1 MACKLSENQIIALA
15 KYVTSSLENAKPES
29 LDSNFA
35 MNLMKNLYDSIVSKT
50 GDAVNALDY
59 IQHIPTS
66 ILAVSGANPEYFS
79 KLVTGGVDIN
89 KLTLMMKEFEDVDNV
104 KKAMTGNVKLEEIKN
119 EIINNELPDSGVIPT
134 DTYSEI
140 EKKDAE
146 LKKSN
151 QSEFKAKPETGFAT
165 FMQEAKTYDGNKQ
178 EDNIPDNDPLKVLH
192 FRVVRML
199 NTLLSEKNLTTADN
213 LKLDNV
219 KGVYYKLVDFNE
231 IPEDNVYLEHK
242 KYHESNPTADKGV
255 ALVLSDKDGNVL
267 YFDNEGNI
275 SSKED
280 GGKLLYTS
288 MRRADSGYIYNVQ
301 KTTEIAKKTGKEL
314 AEVEKTRKFEIDI
327 LNKARDY
334 AKNPNN
340 ASNPLLFSIT
350 QGSNGYI
357 LEDYSKPIQLSNLN
371 FPTGFAPFISTDDV
385 GMMIKGGVYFQPDSG
400 KNFPVLLRRPNFENI
415 KGLTEG
421 LIEVLYDDKITNA
434 QKIALVKQFVFSNN
448 TAIYEEAGKLFVKQ
462 KGEAFEIDNS
472 TKAETAKKI
481 AANLNSQIVNINA
494 DLLNRT
500 VSIPVVE
507 AGKLFLSE
515 MSYNKFL
522 ATNFY
527 TYLQPNS
534 EKNIVSLN
542 AYNVIKPTQQVLD
555 TLTKEE
561 TQSTAVEPKGEKVKE
576 GIYVNQAALSK
587 EEQLELFNYL
597 KPFLESQG
605 KKTNKGAN
613 APIMIGL
620 GLRWDYKSN
629 NPNRTPV
636 NVGVNLAGGQTSYAY
651 YDLSINGKPLGK
663 ITTRFVEL
671 MNKTTGVDISNYDGA
686 IINIYSNGSFIGNHS
701 DLEESAT
708 AEKYPVVVANIG
720 GSGNIILGTGKDQTK
735 VDLKAG
741 AGYLFGFEGKN
752 RKIAHSTYA
761 SDVKGFLPS
770 ITISQEGKTFNEGG
784 YRVSIT
790 MRRVM
795 PLAQNMPQAPSI
807 VSPTQVSV
815 SATNN
820 PAEYTNH
827 SGGAYGGDTF
837 WDIIGREFGVTNHM
851 HYKDAG
857 NTNLSEK
864 LRNAGVKATVLTKEQ
879 MDTARTEV
887 ERLLGEKY
895 PDTLQG
901 NLQVRN
907 YYQVANA
914 DAVYAV
920 AEITQVVDKNAPKN
934 TTDITKSVNSYKHV
948 VKGGTNTA
956 VQLGI
961 KLGKPVYVWDLA
973 TQSWYKWDENRWFE
987 KTDTPVLT
995 KNFAGVGS
1003 RDIESYNVQK
1013 EGKWVPR
1020 EQYKGKEVEEA
1031 AKQAIRDVYINT
1043 FKTTTQPTVT
1053 KLETA
1058 VDTNKSVNKENIFEA
1073 LNALKR
1079 NTLNRSNTLVNNDVT
1094 EAQMAAAKD
1103 WYDNSPLAKIVP
1115 YEVMFNI
1122 VNSDAWADFTAA
1134 GIRLY
1139 AGSTYADLY
1148 HEGWHAFSQ
1157 LFLTV
1162 DQKKNLY
1169 DEVGNT
1175 QPSLKNATDSQIEE
1189 HLAEDFR
1196 KYALAKGENIKSNS
1210 PVRNTLFRKIW
1221 NFLKSLFTGHTVSDV
1236 LTDMESI
1243 PAVKELYEKLYV
1255 GNLNEYRPSIN
1266 NMMFTGL
1273 NLGVTA
1279 NSNDAEQVL
1288 NYNDSLV
1295 VSDSIDS
1302 IMSDILQDER
1312 NLGGV
1317 SLIFENEAAKN
1328 YLYLAVK
1335 NEFKQIINS
1344 IQEKIAGQ
1352 PEEAVQKELNDI
1364 RILQTAVDNWD
1375 GVLKFHKKKSVL
1387 LDFKQKVSDQ
1397 IAVDIDSNKDEEA
1410 QKTTDS
1416 ELEKSEAQ
1424 LQEEYGKNV
1433 FESKGNER
1441 STREIA
1447 TAETMYLIG
1456 SLHAYD
1462 RNGKRIQNRFGV
1474 DKLAD
1479 PNKTWGIVLNAI
1491 EGAVDD
1497 QEMYS
1502 KLLAASKVHPELKE
1516 LANLLG
1522 DPSEQVTSD
1531 SAGKVKLWTKFYR
1544 DFSLSRIPIYNL
1556 KADVNIEGE
1565 IKFQEIQPNFSAV
1578 NKVMLDNYGAI
1589 NNNYTNSNNKDG
1601 IHRTDVVKVLKD
1613 FKDITSREEAYDFL
1627 KAIGIELTNNQAVK
1641 ERLGYVLSEVKEI
1654 RGEFEKLKALIDK
1667 GAKPLEVI
1675 YRNVPKSVIT
1685 VLNIEAQY
1693 SGRFNNNARYN
1704 VNNDIVYDLS
1714 LNNTISKLFKEFN
1727 NIRKNYQQIVSQPH
1741 MRHLDVRINP
1751 NAKYSIWL
1759 HSLFNLDE
1767 TDLTSFTQRKNIAT
1781 YGKEIKNTIG
1791 LINIDGIKDET
1802 LGYGIKTTNLDPASK
1817 FIMDMHML
1825 LISGVQELMRHGD
1838 KSSAYGVKLGKLF
1851 TKFNDSKKTSHLFID
1866 PNYFNTEAGHNA
1878 AVELILPKIA
1888 AELERIAILKEGGM
1902 PIIPG
1907 FNDSPT
1913 ARGFSLTMFDSMLSE
1928 KTKTALI
1935 ALANPTDSL
1944 SVITTELKQNIANE
1958 LKSYFEGIIKE
1969 NTDLYNEYDVMDS
1982 KVKSMIKVAPGSSK
1996 TTEQIA
2002 IEAYTYNAMLYN
2014 MESIAMLYGDLALYN
2029 HAKDEFH
2036 KRNSSIGSTGR
2047 DFRASES
2054 FYAFMATKNR
2064 LYAKSLG
2071 VADSKYQFNGI
2082 LNTAVF
2088 QDSNVSMPSEMFDE
2102 YVKAYIESSKLNGRT
2117 VTKEQAEKAL
2127 AGNKKIA
2134 GYKKINEGDG
2144 QGWVTFDSYRLLK
2157 LAEGDWSDAQENLY
2171 NKIVNN
2177 EEVTEADALEFF
2189 PPYKVQYSGPL
2200 QSNKLH
2206 IQAFH
2211 KFSLAPLIPSV
2222 IKGTNMEIL
2231 HNNMVRQNLDYGLF
2245 ESGSKLA
2252 SYTKDGKYDTLYTG
2266 KRKVKEWVEG
2276 EPEYTKNPIFIQYL
2290 KNQVDIAP
2298 TFKGNSIFSTQLRK
2312 LIINDIFKNGVAV
2325 NPKMG
2330 GLVAKFE
2337 ALLDELQESK
2347 TKDLL
2352 KEIGWESLSDANDT
2366 AKLSKLL
2373 KFVKKEL
2380 TRQDLA
2386 DNIIDFLDINPDGS
2400 IKYDLSL
2407 SLHADKIEKLMNAIV
2422 IKRLVKQK
2430 FNGEGLIQ
2438 LASTGFENATSEQNN
2453 KYGASDL
2460 PTYYPGKN
2468 GLTTAMKVK
2477 IALQGNFKKLLN
2489 LSDVKK
2495 LSEKE
2500 NITPLQALNTLIKD
2514 EAWMAK
2520 NKNLVTMVGVRI
2532 PVQGLN
2538 SMEFMEVYEFLP
2550 EEASNAIIV
2559 PSELVTKSGG
2569 DFDIDKLTI
2578 FMPNISTD
2586 EKTSKPYFANGKNTK
2601 GVENRIIE
2609 NIREILEQPES
2620 FASLV
2625 TPNDTNL
2632 VNNEIVEELAKLNI
2646 HGYSG
2651 KIPGEKGI
2659 SPTRVLEQRFNYAK
2673 MEENNIGKKM
2683 LGIGAVDNSYSSIF
2697 KRIGA
2702 HMGSK
2707 YTFYR
2712 VDKKGN
2718 ITPQERNIRMLLEH
2732 NTMTVDGKKVISLSD
2747 IETKTGVKVSDL
2759 ISQLMN
2765 GWVDVAKDA
2774 WVFNINGNNI
2784 AGPVLLFMLEA
2795 GVDYE
2800 TAVYLCTQP
2809 LVVEYVKEV
2818 YKQMSPFNKQDSE
2831 TPIKITMG
2839 LAKYKAK
2846 VEMLKRF
2853 GHFLDSEHLTKNFT
2867 KISINP
2873 KSTDLYKKIVSLA
2886 GTKEFKLEDLKNAVV
2901 NKDKSSDFA
2910 LSAFAH
2916 FLELEETAKT
2926 LTNAKLK
2933 VNVDTTP
2940 SKSIV
2945 AANKRLLDIAELENY
2960 EAMPLVNKIFTD
2972 SPIKSFLIQGLQIK
2986 LFSPLMPL
2994 RFNDVVTTNI
3004 IHFIKDGNLIRNSFN
3019 GDIEKFSDAYKN
3031 DLVTYI
3037 FQNVVK
3043 GINFK
3048 TLKEYKGLNIKPLSV
3063 KNVMLKAGAFVKDGN
3078 LYIDLDQL
3086 KHDFDT
3092 NAFAGQG
3099 EDSSYKELGLHT
3111 LPAVYFKSIG
3121 NKDQQFQEYVKFVI
3135 EREILRSI
3143 TKGSEEDLAKRAL
3156 ERSFNFYHNYKSKD
3170 SIANQLF
3177 ELKEAYADSFV
3188 ADYSAFFDNILNKKK
3203 TKGDF
3208 QQLGLR
3214 TNKVDSNLAN
3224 AIVESLIRLAD
3235 PSTKKVSN
3243 PAENNRISRFFN
3255 RLIVS
3260 EVLRSGL
3267 SKTSTSIIS
3276 VIPNEVIANILSSY
3290 TKDFVNLLNSNPN
3303 IIDKYNSLFA
3313 INAGSEFKN
3322 YVNSNS
3328 IAPTYKKIDGNL
3340 SEVPNSDL
3348 LVLTNYKDLKATL
3361 DGNQDK
3367 VFLFAN
3373 NINNITESKET
3384 GVFQKAENSLPIPLK
3399 QKGGTTKSAL
3409 WTDATYEDNIKA
3421 ISNML
3426 DVVDEQK
3433 QNGTTIVIPSNGLH
3447 MVDGVNILAN
3457 APKTYEYLVGEL
3469 YKRFNFVTP
3478 GAEQNF
3484 GFRTIVQENQEITDT
3499 EVNEILNK
3507 KFEESKKCN
3516 Q

>member
-1 MACKLSENQIIALA
+1 MACKLSEKQIIALA
-15 KYVTSSLENAKPES
+15 KYVTSALENAKPET
-29 LDSNFA
+29 LNPNFT
-35 MNLMKNLYDSIVSKT
+35 MDLMKNLYDSIVAKT

-66 ILAVSGANPEYFS
+66 ILAVSGANPEYFT
-79 KLVTGGVDIN
+79 KLVGAGVDIN
-89 KLTLMMKEFEDVDNV
+89 KLTLTMKEFEDVDNV

-119 EIINNELPDSGVIPT
+119 EIVNNELPDSGVIPT
-134 DTYSEI
+134 DSYNEI

-146 LKKSN
+146 LKK
-151 QSEFKAKPETGFAT
+151 EKEPAFKAKPETGFAT
-165 FMQEAKTYDGNKQ
+165 FMQEAKDYDGAKK

-199 NTLLSEKNLTTADN
+199 NTMLSEKNLTTADN
-213 LKLDNV
+213 LKLNNV
-219 KGVYYKLVDFNE
+219 KGIYYKLVDFNE
-231 IPEDNVYLEHK
+231 IPEDNMYLEHK
-242 KYHESNPTADKGV
+242 KYHESNPGVDKGV
-255 ALVLSDKDGNVL
+255 ALILSDKDGNAL

-280 GGKLLYTS
+280 GGKMLYTS
-288 MRRADSGYIYNVQ
+288 MRNASSGYIYNIQ
-301 KTTEIAKKTGKEL
+301 KPAEIASRTGQEL
-314 AEVEKTRKFEIDI
+314 AEVEKQRKFEIEV
-327 LNKARDY
+327 LKKAREY

-357 LEDYSKPIQLSNLN
+357 LEDYGKPVQLSNLS
-371 FPTGFAPFISTDDV
+371 FPTGFAPFISTENV

-400 KNFPVLLRRPNFENI
+400 KNYPVLLRRPTFENV

-421 LIEVLYDDKITNA
+421 ITAVLYDNKLSNSE
-434 QKIALVKQFVFSNN
+434 KIAIVKQFVFSNN
-448 TAIYEEAGKLFVKQ
+448 TAIYEENGKLFVKQ
-462 KGEAFEIDNS
+462 KGEAFEIDNF
-472 TKAETAKKI
+472 TKDETSKKI
-481 AANLNSQIVNINA
+481 AANLNGQIVNING

-500 VSIPVVE
+500 ISIPVIE
-507 AGKLFLSE
+507 NGKLSLSE
-515 MSYNKFL
+515 SSYNKFL
-522 ATNFY
+522 AENFY
-527 TYLQPNS
+527 TFLQPNANKS
-534 EKNIVSLN
+534 IVSLN
-542 AYNVIKPTQQVLD
+542 AYNVIKPTETILN
-555 TLTKEE
+555 TLLKEE
-561 TQSTAVEPKGEKVKE
+561 TQP
-576 GIYVNQAALSK
+576 
-587 EEQLELFNYL
+587 
-597 KPFLESQG
+597 
-605 KKTNKGAN
+605 
-613 APIMIGL
+613 
-620 GLRWDYKSN
+620 
-629 NPNRTPV
+629 
-636 NVGVNLAGGQTSYAY
+636 
-651 YDLSINGKPLGK
+651 
-663 ITTRFVEL
+663 
-671 MNKTTGVDISNYDGA
+671 
-686 IINIYSNGSFIGNHS
+686 
-701 DLEESAT
+701 
-708 AEKYPVVVANIG
+708 
-720 GSGNIILGTGKDQTK
+720 
-735 VDLKAG
+735 
-741 AGYLFGFEGKN
+741 
-752 RKIAHSTYA
+752 
-761 SDVKGFLPS
+761 
-770 ITISQEGKTFNEGG
+770 
-784 YRVSIT
+784 
-790 MRRVM
+790 
-795 PLAQNMPQAPSI
+795 
-807 VSPTQVSV
+807 
-815 SATNN
+815 
-820 PAEYTNH
+820 
-827 SGGAYGGDTF
+827 
-837 WDIIGREFGVTNHM
+837 
-851 HYKDAG
+851 
-857 NTNLSEK
+857 
-864 LRNAGVKATVLTKEQ
+864 
-879 MDTARTEV
+879 
-887 ERLLGEKY
+887 
-895 PDTLQG
+895 
-901 NLQVRN
+901 
-907 YYQVANA
+907 
-914 DAVYAV
+914 
-920 AEITQVVDKNAPKN
+920 
-934 TTDITKSVNSYKHV
+934 
-948 VKGGTNTA
+948 
-956 VQLGI
+956 
-961 KLGKPVYVWDLA
+961 
-973 TQSWYKWDENRWFE
+973 
-987 KTDTPVLT
+987 
-995 KNFAGVGS
+995 
-1003 RDIESYNVQK
+1003 
-1013 EGKWVPR
+1013 
-1020 EQYKGKEVEEA
+1020 A
-1031 AKQAIRDVYINT
+1031 AKVT
-1043 FKTTTQPTVT
+1043 ETTASQVT
-1053 KLETA
+1053 LENA
-1058 VDTNKSVNKENIFEA
+1058 VDTSKPVSKDDIFKA

-1079 NTLNRSNTLVNNDVT
+1079 NTLNRSNNLINNDVT
-1094 EAQMAAAKD
+1094 EVQIAAAKE
-1103 WYDNSPLAKIVP
+1103 WYDNSPLAKFAP

-1162 DQKKNLY
+1162 DQKKELY
-1169 DEVGNT
+1169 NEVRKT
-1175 QPSLKNATDSQIEE
+1175 QSGLKNATDLQVEE

-1196 KYALAKGENIKSNS
+1196 KYALAKGENIKSGS

-1221 NFLKSLFTGHTVSDV
+1221 NFLKSLFTGQTISDV
-1236 LTDMESI
+1236 LSDYDSV
-1243 PAVKELYEKLYV
+1243 PAVKELYKKLYV

-1273 NLGVTA
+1273 NLGITA
-1279 NSNDAEQVL
+1279 NANDAEQVL

-1302 IMSDILQDER
+1302 IMSNMLQDER

-1328 YLYLAVK
+1328 WLYLAVK
-1335 NEFKQIINS
+1335 NDFKEIIKS
-1344 IQEKIAGQ
+1344 IQEKIKDQ

-1364 RILQTAVDNWD
+1364 KILQIAVDNWD

-1387 LDFKQKVSDQ
+1387 LDFKQKVSDET
-1397 IAVDIDSNKDEEA
+1397 AVDIDSNKDTET
-1410 QKTTDS
+1410 QKTSDS

-1433 FESKGNER
+1433 FESKGNEK

-1447 TAETMYLIG
+1447 STETTYLIG

-1462 RNGKRIQNRFGV
+1462 KNGKRIANRFGI

-1479 PNKTWGIVLNAI
+1479 PSRTWGIVLNAV

-1497 QEMYS
+1497 QDMYA
-1502 KLLAASKVHPELKE
+1502 KLLAASKIYPELKE

-1522 DPSEQVTSD
+1522 DPSDQVTAD

-1544 DFSLSRIPIYNL
+1544 DFSLSRIPIFNL
-1556 KADVNIEGE
+1556 KVDVNVNGE
-1565 IKFQEIQPNFSAV
+1565 VKFQEIQPNFSAV
-1578 NKVMLDNYGAI
+1578 NKMMLDNYGAI

-1601 IHRTDVVKVLKD
+1601 VHKTDVVKVLKD
-1613 FKDITSREEAYDFL
+1613 FKEITSREEAYDFL

-1641 ERLGYVLSEVKEI
+1641 EKLGYSLAEVKEI
-1654 RGEFEKLKALIDK
+1654 RAEFEKLKSLIDK

-1675 YRNVPKSVIT
+1675 YRGVPKSVIT

-1704 VNNDIVYDLS
+1704 VNDDVVYDIS

-1727 NIRKNYQQIVSQPH
+1727 DFRKNYQEIISQPH
-1741 MRHLDVRINP
+1741 MRHLDVRNNP

-1767 TDLTSFTQRKNIAT
+1767 TDLTSFTQRKNIAA
-1781 YGKEIKNTIG
+1781 YGKVVKNTIG
-1791 LINIDGIKDET
+1791 LINIDGVKDEVV
-1802 LGYGIKTTNLDPASK
+1802 GYGIKTTNLDPASK
-1817 FIMDMHML
+1817 FLMDMHML
-1825 LISGVQELMRHGD
+1825 LTSGVQELMRHGD
-1838 KSSAYGVKLGKLF
+1838 KSSAYGVRLGQLY

-1866 PNYFNTEAGHNA
+1866 PNYFSTEAGHNA
-1878 AVELILPKIA
+1878 GVELILPKIA
-1888 AELERIAILKEGGM
+1888 AELERIAILKEGNM

-1913 ARGFSLTMFDSMLSE
+1913 ARGFSLTIFDNMLSDQ
-1928 KTKTALI
+1928 TKNELV
-1935 ALANPTDSL
+1935 ALANSSDSL
-1944 SVITTELKQNIANE
+1944 SVITPELKQKISNE
-1958 LKSYFEGIIKE
+1958 LKSYFQGVVKE
-1969 NTDLYNEYDVMDS
+1969 NTDLYNEYKVMDS
-1982 KVKSMIKVAPGSSK
+1982 KVKNMIKLPVGSSK
-1996 TTEQIA
+1996 TTEEVA

-2014 MESIAMLYGDLALYN
+2014 MESIALLYGDLALYN

-2047 DFRASES
+2047 DFRASNS
-2054 FYAFMATKNR
+2054 FYEFMATKNR
-2064 LYAKSLG
+2064 LYAQSLG
-2071 VADSKYQFNGI
+2071 VTDSKYQFNGI

-2088 QDSNVSMPSEMFDE
+2088 QDSNVAMPSEMFEE
-2102 YVKAYIESSKLNGRT
+2102 YVNAYIKSSKLNGRT

-2127 AGNKKIA
+2127 E

-2157 LAEGDWSDAQENLY
+2157 IAEGDWSDSQEELY
-2171 NKIVNN
+2171 KKIVNK
-2177 EEVTEADALEFF
+2177 EEISEADTLEFF

-2200 QSNKLH
+2200 QSNKLQ

-2231 HNNMVRQNLDYGLF
+2231 HNNMTRQNVDYGLF
-2245 ESGSKLA
+2245 QSGSKLA
-2252 SYTKDGKYDTLYTG
+2252 SYTKDGSFDKLYTG
-2266 KRKVKEWVEG
+2266 ENRQVKEWAEG
-2276 EPEYTKNPIFIQYL
+2276 EPEYTKNPVFIQYL

-2298 TFKGNSIFSTQLRK
+2298 TFKGSSIFSTQLRK
-2312 LIINDIFKNGVAV
+2312 LIINDIFKNGIAV
-2325 NPKMG
+2325 NSKMG
-2330 GLVAKFE
+2330 DLVANFE
-2337 ALLDELQESK
+2337 SLLDKLQENK

-2352 KEIGWESLSDANDT
+2352 KEIGWNSLADANDV
-2366 AKLSKLL
+2366 AKLPNLL
-2373 KFVKKEL
+2373 KFVKREL

-2407 SLHADKIEKLMNAIV
+2407 SLHADKIEKLLNAIV

-2438 LASTGFENATSEQNN
+2438 LASTGFENATEEQKN

-2460 PTYYPGKN
+2460 ATYYPAEDGK
-2468 GLTTAMKVK
+2468 TTAMKVK

-2500 NITPLQALNTLIKD
+2500 SISPLEALNKLIKD
-2514 EAWMAK
+2514 DAWMAK
-2520 NKNLVTMVGVRI
+2520 NNKLVTMVGVRI

-2550 EEASNAIIV
+2550 EEAGNAIIV

-2586 EKTSKPYFANGKNTK
+2586 SKTSKPYYADSDNTK
-2601 GVENRIIE
+2601 GIENKIIE

-2632 VNNEIVEELAKLNI
+2632 VNNKIVEDLAKLNI

-2651 KIPGEKGI
+2651 KIAGQKGI

-2702 HMGSK
+2702 HMGDQ

-2718 ITPQERNIRMLLEH
+2718 VTPQVRDIRMLLEH
-2732 NTMTVDGKKVISLSD
+2732 NTMIVGGKKVISLSD

-2800 TAVYLCTQP
+2800 TAVYLTTQP
-2809 LVVEYVKEV
+2809 LVVDYVKEV
-2818 YKQMSPFNKQDSE
+2818 YKQMSPFNTQESE
-2831 TPIKITMG
+2831 EPIKITMG

-2846 VEMLKRF
+2846 VNMLKKF
-2853 GHFLDSEHLTKNFT
+2853 GYFDNGF
-2867 KISINP
+2867 NP
-2873 KSTDLYKKIVSLA
+2873 KSTDLYKTILELA
-2886 GTKEFKLEDLKNAVV
+2886 GNKQFTLEQLKNSVV
-2901 NKDKSSDFA
+2901 TKDKTSDA
-2910 LSAFAH
+2910 AIAAFAH

-2933 VNVDTTP
+2933 VNVDTAP

-2945 AANKRLLDIAELENY
+2945 AAKKRLLDIAELSDY

-2994 RFNDVVTTNI
+2994 RFNDVVTDNI
-3004 IHFIKDGNLIRNSFN
+3004 IKYIKDGNLIRTRFN
-3019 GDIEKFSDAYKN
+3019 GDIDRFSDSYKN
-3031 DLVTYI
+3031 DLVAYI
-3037 FQNVVK
+3037 FQNVIK

-3048 TLKEYKGLNIKPLSV
+3048 KLTEYKGLNIKPLTV
-3063 KNVMLKAGAFVKDGN
+3063 KNVLLKAGAFVKDGN
-3078 LYIDLDQL
+3078 LYLDLDQL
-3086 KHDFDT
+3086 KHDFET
-3092 NAFAGQG
+3092 NAFAGQDVEG
-3099 EDSSYKELGLHT
+3099 RPSSYKELGLHT

-3177 ELKEAYADSFV
+3177 TLKEDYAKGFV
-3188 ADYSAFFDNILNKKK
+3188 SEYNAFFDNILNKKK

-3214 TNKVDSNLAN
+3214 TNKADSNLTN
-3224 AIVESLIRLAD
+3224 AIVENLIRLAD
-3235 PSTKKVSN
+3235 PSTKKVSDV
-3243 PAENNRISRFFN
+3243 AENNRISRFFN

-3267 SKTSTSIIS
+3267 TKTSTTIIS
-3276 VIPNEVIANILSSY
+3276 VIPNDVIANILSSY
-3290 TKDFVNLLNSNPN
+3290 TKEFVSMLKENPDLINS
-3303 IIDKYNSLFA
+3303 YNNLFA
-3313 INAGSEFKN
+3313 INAGVEFKN
-3322 YVNSNS
+3322 YVNYNS
-3328 IAPTYKKIDGNL
+3328 ATPNTNKLDEYLSSVENSELLSLINYTNL
-3340 SEVPNSDL
+3340 KE
-3348 LVLTNYKDLKATL
+3348 TL
-3361 DGNQDK
+3361 DNNQDK
-3367 VFLFAN
+3367 LFLFGNNAN
-3373 NINNITESKET
+3373 GIAESKET
-3384 GVFQKAENSLPIPLK
+3384 GVFQSASNTLAVPLK
-3399 QKGGTTKSAL
+3399 QKGGVSKTAL
-3409 WTDATYEDNIKA
+3409 WTDATYESNIQA
-3421 ISNML
+3421 INDAL
-3426 DVVDEQK
+3426 DAAEVQK
-3433 QNGTTIVIPSNGLH
+3433 QNGVTLVIPSNGIN
-3447 MVDGVNILAN
+3447 MVNGVNILAN

-3478 GAEQNF
+3478 GAETNL
-3484 GFRTIVQENQEITDT
+3484 GFRTVVQENQDITDA
-3499 EVNEILNK
+3499 EVNDILNK

>member
-1 MACKLSENQIIALA
+1 MACKLSEKQIIALA
-15 KYVTSSLENAKPES
+15 KYVTSALENAKPET
-29 LDSNFA
+29 LNPNFT
-35 MNLMKNLYDSIVSKT
+35 MDLMKNLYDSIVAKT

-66 ILAVSGANPEYFS
+66 ILAVSGANPEYFT
-79 KLVTGGVDIN
+79 KLVGAGVDIN
-89 KLTLMMKEFEDVDNV
+89 KLTLTMKEFEDVDNV

-119 EIINNELPDSGVIPT
+119 EIVNNELPDSGVIPT
-134 DTYSEI
+134 DSYNEI

-146 LKKSN
+146 LKK
-151 QSEFKAKPETGFAT
+151 EKEPAFKAKPETGFAT
-165 FMQEAKTYDGNKQ
+165 FMQEAKDYDGAKK

-199 NTLLSEKNLTTADN
+199 NTMLSEKNLTTADN
-213 LKLDNV
+213 LKLNNV
-219 KGVYYKLVDFNE
+219 KGIYYKLVDFNE
-231 IPEDNVYLEHK
+231 IPEDNMYLEHK
-242 KYHESNPTADKGV
+242 KYHESNPGVDKGV
-255 ALVLSDKDGNVL
+255 ALILSDKDGNAL

-280 GGKLLYTS
+280 GGKMLYTS
-288 MRRADSGYIYNVQ
+288 MRNASSGYIYNIQ
-301 KTTEIAKKTGKEL
+301 KPAEIASRTGQEL
-314 AEVEKTRKFEIDI
+314 TEVEKQRKFEIEV
-327 LNKARDY
+327 LKKAREY

-357 LEDYSKPIQLSNLN
+357 LEDYGKPVQLSNLS
-371 FPTGFAPFISTDDV
+371 FPTGFAPFISTENV

-400 KNFPVLLRRPNFENI
+400 KNYPVLLRRPTFENV

-421 LIEVLYDDKITNA
+421 ITAVLYDNKLSNSE
-434 QKIALVKQFVFSNN
+434 KIAIVKQFVFSNN
-448 TAIYEEAGKLFVKQ
+448 TAIYEENGKLFVKQ
-462 KGEAFEIDNS
+462 KAEAFEIDNS
-472 TKAETAKKI
+472 TKDETSKKI
-481 AANLNSQIVNINA
+481 AANLNGQIVNING

-500 VSIPVVE
+500 ISIPVIE
-507 AGKLFLSE
+507 NGKLSLSE
-515 MSYNKFL
+515 SSYNKFL
-522 ATNFY
+522 AENFY
-527 TYLQPNS
+527 TFLQPNANKS
-534 EKNIVSLN
+534 IVSLN
-542 AYNVIKPTQQVLD
+542 AYNVIKPTETILN
-555 TLTKEE
+555 TLLKEE
-561 TQSTAVEPKGEKVKE
+561 TQP
-576 GIYVNQAALSK
+576 
-587 EEQLELFNYL
+587 
-597 KPFLESQG
+597 
-605 KKTNKGAN
+605 
-613 APIMIGL
+613 
-620 GLRWDYKSN
+620 
-629 NPNRTPV
+629 
-636 NVGVNLAGGQTSYAY
+636 
-651 YDLSINGKPLGK
+651 
-663 ITTRFVEL
+663 
-671 MNKTTGVDISNYDGA
+671 
-686 IINIYSNGSFIGNHS
+686 
-701 DLEESAT
+701 
-708 AEKYPVVVANIG
+708 
-720 GSGNIILGTGKDQTK
+720 
-735 VDLKAG
+735 
-741 AGYLFGFEGKN
+741 
-752 RKIAHSTYA
+752 
-761 SDVKGFLPS
+761 
-770 ITISQEGKTFNEGG
+770 
-784 YRVSIT
+784 
-790 MRRVM
+790 
-795 PLAQNMPQAPSI
+795 
-807 VSPTQVSV
+807 
-815 SATNN
+815 
-820 PAEYTNH
+820 
-827 SGGAYGGDTF
+827 
-837 WDIIGREFGVTNHM
+837 
-851 HYKDAG
+851 
-857 NTNLSEK
+857 
-864 LRNAGVKATVLTKEQ
+864 
-879 MDTARTEV
+879 
-887 ERLLGEKY
+887 
-895 PDTLQG
+895 
-901 NLQVRN
+901 
-907 YYQVANA
+907 
-914 DAVYAV
+914 
-920 AEITQVVDKNAPKN
+920 
-934 TTDITKSVNSYKHV
+934 
-948 VKGGTNTA
+948 
-956 VQLGI
+956 
-961 KLGKPVYVWDLA
+961 
-973 TQSWYKWDENRWFE
+973 
-987 KTDTPVLT
+987 
-995 KNFAGVGS
+995 
-1003 RDIESYNVQK
+1003 
-1013 EGKWVPR
+1013 
-1020 EQYKGKEVEEA
+1020 A
-1031 AKQAIRDVYINT
+1031 AKVT
-1043 FKTTTQPTVT
+1043 ETTAPQVT
-1053 KLETA
+1053 LENA
-1058 VDTNKSVNKENIFEA
+1058 VDTSKPVSKDDIFKA

-1079 NTLNRSNTLVNNDVT
+1079 NTLNRSNNLINNDVT
-1094 EAQMAAAKD
+1094 EAQIAAAKE
-1103 WYDNSPLAKIVP
+1103 WYDNSPLAKFAP

-1162 DQKKNLY
+1162 DQKKELY
-1169 DEVGNT
+1169 NEVRKT
-1175 QPSLKNATDSQIEE
+1175 QSGLKNATDLQVEE

-1196 KYALAKGENIKSNS
+1196 KYALAKGENIKSGS

-1221 NFLKSLFTGHTVSDV
+1221 NFLKSLFIGQTISDV
-1236 LTDMESI
+1236 LSDYDSV

-1273 NLGVTA
+1273 NLGITA
-1279 NSNDAEQVL
+1279 NANDAEQVL

-1302 IMSDILQDER
+1302 IMSNMLQDER

-1328 YLYLAVK
+1328 WLYLAVK
-1335 NEFKQIINS
+1335 NDFKEIIKS
-1344 IQEKIAGQ
+1344 IQDKIKDQ
-1352 PEEAVQKELNDI
+1352 LEEAVQKELNDI
-1364 RILQTAVDNWD
+1364 KILQIAVDNWD

-1387 LDFKQKVSDQ
+1387 LDFKQKVSDET
-1397 IAVDIDSNKDEEA
+1397 AVDIDSNKDTET
-1410 QKTTDS
+1410 QKTSDS

-1433 FESKGNER
+1433 FESKGNEK

-1447 TAETMYLIG
+1447 STETTYLIG

-1462 RNGKRIQNRFGV
+1462 KNGKRIANRFGI

-1479 PNKTWGIVLNAI
+1479 PSRTWGIVLNAV

-1497 QEMYS
+1497 QDMYA
-1502 KLLAASKVHPELKE
+1502 KLLAASKIYPELKE

-1522 DPSEQVTSD
+1522 DPSDQVTSD

-1544 DFSLSRIPIYNL
+1544 DFSLSRIPIFNL
-1556 KADVNIEGE
+1556 KVDVNVNGE
-1565 IKFQEIQPNFSAV
+1565 VKFQEIQPNFSAV
-1578 NKVMLDNYGAI
+1578 NKMMLDNYGAI

-1601 IHRTDVVKVLKD
+1601 VHKTDVVKVLKD
-1613 FKDITSREEAYDFL
+1613 FKEITSREEAYDFL

-1641 ERLGYVLSEVKEI
+1641 EKLGYSLAEVKEI
-1654 RGEFEKLKALIDK
+1654 RAEFEKLKSLIDK

-1675 YRNVPKSVIT
+1675 YRGVPKSVIT

-1704 VNNDIVYDLS
+1704 VNDDVVYDIS

-1727 NIRKNYQQIVSQPH
+1727 DFRKNYQEIISQPH
-1741 MRHLDVRINP
+1741 MRHLDVRNNP

-1767 TDLTSFTQRKNIAT
+1767 TDLTSFTQRKNIAA
-1781 YGKEIKNTIG
+1781 YGKVVKNTIG
-1791 LINIDGIKDET
+1791 LINIDGVKDEVV
-1802 LGYGIKTTNLDPASK
+1802 GYGIKTTNLDPASK
-1817 FIMDMHML
+1817 FLMDMHML
-1825 LISGVQELMRHGD
+1825 LTSGVQELMRHGD
-1838 KSSAYGVKLGKLF
+1838 KSSAYGVRLGQLY

-1866 PNYFNTEAGHNA
+1866 PNYFSTEAGHNA
-1878 AVELILPKIA
+1878 GVELILPKIA
-1888 AELERIAILKEGGM
+1888 AELERIAILKEGNM

-1913 ARGFSLTMFDSMLSE
+1913 ARGFSLTMFDDMLSV
-1928 KTKTALI
+1928 KTKEELI
-1935 ALANPTDSL
+1935 ALANSNDSL
-1944 SVITTELKQNIANE
+1944 SVITPELKQKISNE
-1958 LKSYFEGIIKE
+1958 LKSYFQGVIKE
-1969 NTDLYNEYDVMDS
+1969 NTDLYNEYKVMDS
-1982 KVKSMIKVAPGSSK
+1982 KVKNMIKLPVGSSK
-1996 TTEQIA
+1996 TTEEVA

-2014 MESIAMLYGDLALYN
+2014 MESIALLYGDLALYN

-2047 DFRASES
+2047 DFRASDS
-2054 FYAFMATKNR
+2054 FYEFMATKNR
-2064 LYAKSLG
+2064 LYAQSLG
-2071 VADSKYQFNGI
+2071 VTDSKYQFNGI

-2088 QDSNVSMPSEMFDE
+2088 QDSNVAMPSEMFEE
-2102 YVKAYIESSKLNGRT
+2102 YVNAYIESSKLNGRT

-2127 AGNKKIA
+2127 K
-2134 GYKKINEGDG
+2134 GYKEINEGDG

-2157 LAEGDWSDAQENLY
+2157 IAEGDWSDSQEELY
-2171 NKIVNN
+2171 KKIVNK
-2177 EEVTEADALEFF
+2177 EEISEADTLEFF

-2200 QSNKLH
+2200 QSNKLQ

-2231 HNNMVRQNLDYGLF
+2231 HNNMTRQNVDYGLF
-2245 ESGSKLA
+2245 QSGSKLA
-2252 SYTKDGKYDTLYTG
+2252 SYTKDGSFDKLYTG
-2266 KRKVKEWVEG
+2266 ENRQVKEWAEG
-2276 EPEYTKNPIFIQYL
+2276 EPEYTKNPVFIQYL

-2312 LIINDIFKNGVAV
+2312 LIINDIFKNGIAV
-2325 NPKMG
+2325 NSKMG
-2330 GLVAKFE
+2330 DLVANFE
-2337 ALLDELQESK
+2337 SLLDKLQENK

-2352 KEIGWESLSDANDT
+2352 KEIGWNSLADANDV
-2366 AKLSKLL
+2366 AKLPNLL
-2373 KFVKKEL
+2373 KFVKREL

-2407 SLHADKIEKLMNAIV
+2407 SLHADKIEKLLNAIV

-2438 LASTGFENATSEQNN
+2438 LASTGFENATEEQKN

-2460 PTYYPGKN
+2460 ATYYPAEDGK
-2468 GLTTAMKVK
+2468 TTAMKVK

-2500 NITPLQALNTLIKD
+2500 SISPLEALNKLIKD
-2514 EAWMAK
+2514 DAWMAK
-2520 NKNLVTMVGVRI
+2520 NNKLVTMVGVRI

-2550 EEASNAIIV
+2550 EEAGNAIIV

-2586 EKTSKPYFANGKNTK
+2586 SKTSKPYYADSENTK
-2601 GVENRIIE
+2601 GIENKIIE

-2651 KIPGEKGI
+2651 KIAGQKGI

-2702 HMGSK
+2702 HMGDQ

-2718 ITPQERNIRMLLEH
+2718 VTPQVRDIRMLLEH
-2732 NTMTVDGKKVISLSD
+2732 NTMTVGGKKVISLSD

-2800 TAVYLCTQP
+2800 TAVYLTTQP
-2809 LVVEYVKEV
+2809 LVVDYVKEV
-2818 YKQMSPFNKQDSE
+2818 YKQMSPFNTQESQE
-2831 TPIKITMG
+2831 PIKITMG

-2846 VEMLKRF
+2846 VNMLKKF
-2853 GHFLDSEHLTKNFT
+2853 GYFDNGF
-2867 KISINP
+2867 NP
-2873 KSTDLYKKIVSLA
+2873 KSTDLYKTILELA
-2886 GTKEFKLEDLKNAVV
+2886 GNKQFTLEQLKNSVV
-2901 NKDKSSDFA
+2901 TKDKTSDA
-2910 LSAFAH
+2910 AIAAFAH

-2933 VNVDTTP
+2933 VNVDTAP

-2945 AANKRLLDIAELENY
+2945 AAKKRLLDIAELSDY

-2994 RFNDVVTTNI
+2994 RFNDVVTDNI
-3004 IHFIKDGNLIRNSFN
+3004 IKYIKDGNLIRTRFN
-3019 GDIEKFSDAYKN
+3019 GDIDRFSDSYKN
-3031 DLVTYI
+3031 DLVAYI
-3037 FQNVVK
+3037 FQNVIK

-3048 TLKEYKGLNIKPLSV
+3048 KLTEYKGLNIKPLTV
-3063 KNVMLKAGAFVKDGN
+3063 KNVLLKAGAFVKDGN
-3078 LYIDLDQL
+3078 LYLDLDQL
-3086 KHDFDT
+3086 KHDFET
-3092 NAFAGQG
+3092 NAFAGQDVEG
-3099 EDSSYKELGLHT
+3099 RPSSYKELGLHT

-3177 ELKEAYADSFV
+3177 TLKEDYAKGFV
-3188 ADYSAFFDNILNKKK
+3188 SEYNAFFDNILNKKK

-3214 TNKVDSNLAN
+3214 TNKADSNLTN
-3224 AIVESLIRLAD
+3224 AIVENLIRLAD
-3235 PSTKKVSN
+3235 PSTKKVSDVS
-3243 PAENNRISRFFN
+3243 ENNRISRFFN

-3267 SKTSTSIIS
+3267 TKTSTTIIS
-3276 VIPNEVIANILSSY
+3276 VIPNDVIANILSSY
-3290 TKDFVNLLNSNPN
+3290 TKEFVSMLKENPDLINS
-3303 IIDKYNSLFA
+3303 YNNLFA
-3313 INAGSEFKN
+3313 INAGVEFKN
-3322 YVNSNS
+3322 YVNYNS
-3328 IAPTYKKIDGNL
+3328 AAPNTNKLDEYLSSVENSELLSLINYTNL
-3340 SEVPNSDL
+3340 KE
-3348 LVLTNYKDLKATL
+3348 TL
-3361 DGNQDK
+3361 DNNQDK
-3367 VFLFAN
+3367 LFLFGNNAN
-3373 NINNITESKET
+3373 GIAESKET
-3384 GVFQKAENSLPIPLK
+3384 GVFQSASNTLAVPLK
-3399 QKGGTTKSAL
+3399 QKGGVSKTAL
-3409 WTDATYEDNIKA
+3409 WTDATYESNIQA
-3421 ISNML
+3421 INDAL
-3426 DVVDEQK
+3426 DAAELQK
-3433 QNGTTIVIPSNGLH
+3433 QNGVTLVIPSNGLN
-3447 MVDGVNILAN
+3447 MIDGVNILAN

-3478 GAEQNF
+3478 GAETNL
-3484 GFRTIVQENQEITDT
+3484 GFRTVVQENQDITDA
-3499 EVNEILNK
+3499 EVNDILNK

>member
-1 MACKLSENQIIALA
+1 MACKLSENQISALA
-15 KYVTSSLENAKPES
+15 KYATSVLEHAKSETSNPNFI
-29 LDSNFA
+29 LD
-35 MNLMKNLYDSIVSKT
+35 MMKGLYDSIIAKT

-59 IQHIPTS
+59 VQHIPTS
-66 ILAVSGANPEYFS
+66 VFAVSGANPEYLT
-79 KLVTGGVDIN
+79 KLVKMEVDLN
-89 KLTLMMKEFEDVDNV
+89 KLTIMMNEFEDIDNV
-104 KKAMTGNVKLEEIKN
+104 KKVITGNVKLQEIKN
-119 EIINNELPDSGVIPT
+119 EIVNNELPDSGVIPT
-134 DTYSEI
+134 DRYNEI
-140 EKKDAE
+140 EAADAT
-146 LKKSN
+146 LKK
-151 QSEFKAKPETGFAT
+151 EGTFKAKPETGFAT
-165 FMQEAKTYDGNKQ
+165 FMQEAKNYDGVKK

-192 FRVVRML
+192 FRIVRML
-199 NTLLSEKNLTTADN
+199 NTMLSEKNLATADN
-213 LKLDNV
+213 LKLNNV
-219 KGVYYKLVDFNE
+219 KGIYYKLVDFNE
-231 IPEDNVYLEHK
+231 IPEDNMYLDHK
-242 KYHESNPTADKGV
+242 KYYENKSRGDKGV
-255 ALVLSDKDGNVL
+255 ALILSDKDGNTL

-280 GGKLLYTS
+280 GGKMIYTS
-288 MRRADSGYIYNVQ
+288 MRKPFVNDIYNVQ
-301 KTTEIAKKTGKEL
+301 KPAEIANRTGRDL
-314 AEVEKTRKFEIDI
+314 AEVEKQRSYEIQI
-327 LNKARDY
+327 LNKAREY

-357 LEDYSKPIQLSNLN
+357 LEDYRKQVQLSNLS
-371 FPTGFAPFISTDDV
+371 FPTGFAPFISTENV
-385 GMMIKGGVYFQPDSG
+385 GMMIKGGVYFQPDPG
-400 KNFPVLLRRPNFENI
+400 KNYPVLLRRPKFENI

-421 LIEVLYDDKITNA
+421 MITVLYDNKLFNSE
-434 QKIALVKQFVFSNN
+434 KIAIIKQFVFSNS
-448 TAIYEEAGKLFVKQ
+448 TAIYEENGKLFVKQ

-472 TKAETAKKI
+472 TKDETSKKI
-481 AANLNSQIVNINA
+481 AANLNGQIVNING

-500 VSIPVVE
+500 ISIPVIE
-507 AGKLFLSE
+507 NGKLSLSE
-515 MSYNKFL
+515 SSYNKFL
-522 ATNFY
+522 AENFY
-527 TYLQPNS
+527 TFLQPNADKS
-534 EKNIVSLN
+534 IVSLN
-542 AYNVIKPTQQVLD
+542 AYNIIKPTETVLN
-555 TLTKEE
+555 TLLKQE
-561 TQSTAVEPKGEKVKE
+561 TQPQLKGKEVKP
-576 GIYVNQAALSK
+576 GIYVNQEGLTK

-597 KPFLESQG
+597 KPFLEEQAA
-605 KKTNKGAN
+605 KTNKGKSASK
-613 APIMIGL
+613 MIGL

-629 NPNRTPV
+629 NPEKQAINIPDV
-636 NVGVNLAGGQTSYAY
+636 INSGNKNKYGY
-651 YDLSINGKPLGK
+651 YTASINGQPLGE
-663 ITTRFVEL
+663 ITPRFREL
-671 MNKTTGVDISNYDGA
+671 MKKATGVDMTHYDGA
-686 IINIYSNGSFIGNHS
+686 IINLYDNESFISSHN
-701 DLEESAT
+701 DVDESKSAI
-708 AEKYPVVVANIG
+708 KYPVIG
-720 GSGNIILGTGKDQTK
+720 VNLGGTGNFSIESRDGSPQQLS
-735 VDLKAG
+735 LKAG
-741 AGYLFGFEGKN
+741 AGYVFGINGINREVFHRTFPGKQD
-752 RKIAHSTYA
+752 S
-761 SDVKGFLPS
+761 FLPEL
-770 ITISQEGKTFNEGG
+770 TTKLDGKTYEPGS

-795 PLAQNMPQAPSI
+795 PLEKGMSESPIVQSAQQTAAP
-807 VSPTQVSV
+807 
-815 SATNN
+815 
-820 PAEYTNH
+820 
-827 SGGAYGGDTF
+827 
-837 WDIIGREFGVTNHM
+837 VT
-851 HYKDAG
+851 
-857 NTNLSEK
+857 L
-864 LRNAGVKATVLTKEQ
+864 
-879 MDTARTEV
+879 
-887 ERLLGEKY
+887 
-895 PDTLQG
+895 
-901 NLQVRN
+901 
-907 YYQVANA
+907 
-914 DAVYAV
+914 
-920 AEITQVVDKNAPKN
+920 
-934 TTDITKSVNSYKHV
+934 
-948 VKGGTNTA
+948 
-956 VQLGI
+956 
-961 KLGKPVYVWDLA
+961 
-973 TQSWYKWDENRWFE
+973 EN
-987 KTDTPVLT
+987 
-995 KNFAGVGS
+995 
-1003 RDIESYNVQK
+1003 
-1013 EGKWVPR
+1013 
-1020 EQYKGKEVEEA
+1020 
-1031 AKQAIRDVYINT
+1031 
-1043 FKTTTQPTVT
+1043 
-1053 KLETA
+1053 A
-1058 VDTNKSVNKENIFEA
+1058 VDTSKPVSKDDIFKA

-1079 NTLNRSNTLVNNDVT
+1079 NTLNRSNNLINNDVT
-1094 EAQMAAAKD
+1094 EAQIAAAKE
-1103 WYDNSPLAKIVP
+1103 WYDNSPLAKFAP

-1162 DQKKNLY
+1162 DQKKELY
-1169 DEVGNT
+1169 NEVRNT
-1175 QPSLKNATDSQIEE
+1175 QPSLKNATDLQVEE

-1196 KYALAKGENIKSNS
+1196 KYALAKGENIKSGS
-1210 PVRNTLFRKIW
+1210 PIRNTLFRKIW
-1221 NFLKSLFTGHTVSDV
+1221 NFLKSLFTGQTISDV
-1236 LTDMESI
+1236 LSDYDSV
-1243 PAVKELYEKLYV
+1243 PAVRELYEKLYI

-1273 NLGVTA
+1273 NLGITA
-1279 NSNDAEQVL
+1279 NANDAEQVL

-1302 IMSDILQDER
+1302 IMSNMLQDER

-1328 YLYLAVK
+1328 WLYLAVK
-1335 NEFKQIINS
+1335 NDFKEIIKS
-1344 IQEKIAGQ
+1344 IQEKIKDQ

-1364 RILQTAVDNWD
+1364 KILQTAVDNWD
-1375 GVLKFHKKKSVL
+1375 SVLKFHKKKSVL
-1387 LDFKQKVSDQ
+1387 LDFKQKVSDET
-1397 IAVDIDSNKDEEA
+1397 AVDIDSNKDTET
-1410 QKTTDS
+1410 QKTSDS

-1433 FESKGNER
+1433 FESKGNEK

-1447 TAETMYLIG
+1447 STETTYLIG

-1462 RNGKRIQNRFGV
+1462 KNGKRIANRFGI

-1479 PNKTWGIVLNAI
+1479 PSRTWGIVLNAV

-1497 QEMYS
+1497 QDMYA
-1502 KLLAASKVHPELKE
+1502 KLLAASKIYPELKE

-1522 DPSEQVTSD
+1522 DPSDQVTAD

-1544 DFSLSRIPIYNL
+1544 DFSLSRIPIFNL
-1556 KADVNIEGE
+1556 KVDVNVNGE
-1565 IKFQEIQPNFSAV
+1565 VKFQEIQPNFSAV
-1578 NKVMLDNYGAI
+1578 NKMMLDNYGAI

-1601 IHRTDVVKVLKD
+1601 VHKTDVVKVLKD
-1613 FKDITSREEAYDFL
+1613 FKEITSREEAYDFL

-1641 ERLGYVLSEVKEI
+1641 EKLGYSLAEVKEI
-1654 RGEFEKLKALIDK
+1654 RAEFEKLKSLIDK
-1667 GAKPLEVI
+1667 GAKPLEII
-1675 YRNVPKSVIT
+1675 YRGVPKSVIT

-1704 VNNDIVYDLS
+1704 VNDDVVYDIS

-1727 NIRKNYQQIVSQPH
+1727 DFRKNYQEIISQPH
-1741 MRHLDVRINP
+1741 MRHLDVRNNP

-1767 TDLTSFTQRKNIAT
+1767 TDLTSFTQRKNIAA
-1781 YGKEIKNTIG
+1781 YGKVVKNTIG
-1791 LINIDGIKDET
+1791 LINIDGVKDET
-1802 LGYGIKTTNLDPASK
+1802 VGYGIKTTNLDPASK
-1817 FIMDMHML
+1817 FLMDMHML
-1825 LISGVQELMRHGD
+1825 LTSGVQELMRHGD
-1838 KSSAYGVKLGKLF
+1838 KSSAYGVRLGQLY

-1866 PNYFNTEAGHNA
+1866 PNYFSTEAGHNA
-1878 AVELILPKIA
+1878 GVELILPKIA
-1888 AELERIAILKEGGM
+1888 AELERIAILKEGNM

-1913 ARGFSLTMFDSMLSE
+1913 ARGFSLTMFDDMLSV
-1928 KTKTALI
+1928 KTKEELV
-1935 ALANPTDSL
+1935 ALANSSDSL
-1944 SVITTELKQNIANE
+1944 SVITPELKQKISNE
-1958 LKSYFEGIIKE
+1958 LKSYFQGVIKE
-1969 NTDLYNEYDVMDS
+1969 NTDLYNEYKVMDS
-1982 KVKSMIKVAPGSSK
+1982 KVKNMIKLPVGSSK
-1996 TTEQIA
+1996 TTEEVA
-2002 IEAYTYNAMLYN
+2002 IEAYTYNAMIYN
-2014 MESIAMLYGDLALYN
+2014 MESIALLYGDLALYN

-2047 DFRASES
+2047 DFRASDS

-2064 LYAKSLG
+2064 LYAQSLG
-2071 VADSKYQFNGI
+2071 ITDSKYQFNGI

-2088 QDSNVSMPSEMFDE
+2088 QDSNVAMPSEMFEE
-2102 YVKAYIESSKLNGRT
+2102 YVNAYIESSKLNGRT

-2127 AGNKKIA
+2127 KR
-2134 GYKKINEGDG
+2134 YKEINEGDG
-2144 QGWVTFDSYRLLK
+2144 QGWITFDSYRLLK
-2157 LAEGDWSDAQENLY
+2157 IAEGDWSDSQEELY
-2171 NKIVNN
+2171 KKIVNK
-2177 EEVTEADALEFF
+2177 EEISEADTLEFF

-2200 QSNKLH
+2200 QSNKLQ

-2231 HNNMVRQNLDYGLF
+2231 HNNMTRQNVDYGLF
-2245 ESGSKLA
+2245 QSGSKLA
-2252 SYTKDGKYDTLYTG
+2252 SYTKDGSFDKLYTG
-2266 KRKVKEWVEG
+2266 ENRQVKEWAKG
-2276 EPEYTKNPIFIQYL
+2276 ESEYTKNPVFIQYL

-2298 TFKGNSIFSTQLRK
+2298 TFKGSSIFSTQLRK
-2312 LIINDIFKNGVAV
+2312 LIINDIFKNGIAV
-2325 NPKMG
+2325 NSKMG
-2330 GLVAKFE
+2330 DLVTKFE
-2337 ALLDELQESK
+2337 SLLDKLQENK

-2352 KEIGWESLSDANDT
+2352 KEIGWNSLADANDV
-2366 AKLSKLL
+2366 AKLPNLL
-2373 KFVKKEL
+2373 KFVKREL

-2407 SLHADKIEKLMNAIV
+2407 SLHADKIEKLLNAIV

-2438 LASTGFENATSEQNN
+2438 LASTGFENATEEQKN

-2460 PTYYPGKN
+2460 PTYHPGKDSK
-2468 GLTTAMKVK
+2468 TTAMKVK

-2500 NITPLQALNTLIKD
+2500 SISPLEALNKLIKD
-2514 EAWMAK
+2514 DAWMAK
-2520 NKNLVTMVGVRI
+2520 NNKLVTMVGVRI

-2550 EEASNAIIV
+2550 EEAGNAIIV

-2578 FMPNISTD
+2578 FMPNISEST
-2586 EKTSKPYFANGKNTK
+2586 KYNTSSKLLSKLQKENPDLDFSKNNVDILIDANKNGQEVYEFNLDDQKVFNILKKNAEETLPYYLNSENTK
-2601 GVENRIIE
+2601 GIENKIIE

-2651 KIPGEKGI
+2651 KIAGQKGI

-2702 HMGSK
+2702 HMGDQ

-2718 ITPQERNIRMLLEH
+2718 ITPQVRNIRMLLEH
-2732 NTMTVDGKKVISLSD
+2732 NTMTVGGKKVISLSD

-2800 TAVYLCTQP
+2800 TAVYLTTQP
-2809 LVVEYVKEV
+2809 LVVDYVKEV
-2818 YKQMSPFNKQDSE
+2818 YKQMSPFNTQESE
-2831 TPIKITMG
+2831 EPIKITMG

-2846 VEMLKRF
+2846 VNMLKKF
-2853 GHFLDSEHLTKNFT
+2853 GYFDNGF
-2867 KISINP
+2867 NP
-2873 KSTDLYKKIVSLA
+2873 KSTDLYKTILELA
-2886 GTKEFKLEDLKNAVV
+2886 GNKQFTLEQLKNSVV
-2901 NKDKSSDFA
+2901 TKDKTSDVA
-2910 LSAFAH
+2910 RAAFAH

-2933 VNVDTTP
+2933 VNVDTAP

-2945 AANKRLLDIAELENY
+2945 AAKKRLLDIAELSDY

-2994 RFNDVVTTNI
+2994 RFNDVVTDNI
-3004 IHFIKDGNLIRNSFN
+3004 IKYIKDGNLIRTKFN
-3019 GDIEKFSDAYKN
+3019 GDIDRFSDSYKN
-3031 DLVTYI
+3031 DLVAYI
-3037 FQNVVK
+3037 FQNVIK

-3048 TLKEYKGLNIKPLSV
+3048 KLTEYKGLNIKPLTV
-3063 KNVMLKAGAFVKDGN
+3063 KNVLLKAGAFVKDGN
-3078 LYIDLDQL
+3078 LYLDLDQL
-3086 KHDFDT
+3086 KHDFET
-3092 NAFAGQG
+3092 NAFAGQDVEG
-3099 EDSSYKELGLHT
+3099 RPSSYKELGLHT

-3177 ELKEAYADSFV
+3177 TLKEDYAKGFV
-3188 ADYSAFFDNILNKKK
+3188 SEYSAFFDNILNKKK

-3214 TNKVDSNLAN
+3214 TNKADSNLTN
-3224 AIVESLIRLAD
+3224 AIVENLIRLAD
-3235 PSTKKVSN
+3235 PSTKKVSDV
-3243 PAENNRISRFFN
+3243 AENNRISRFFN

-3267 SKTSTSIIS
+3267 TKTSTTIIS
-3276 VIPNEVIANILSSY
+3276 VIPNDVIANILSSY
-3290 TKDFVNLLNSNPN
+3290 TKEFVSMLKENPDLINS
-3303 IIDKYNSLFA
+3303 YNNLFA
-3313 INAGSEFKN
+3313 INAGVEFKN
-3322 YVNSNS
+3322 YVNYNS
-3328 IAPTYKKIDGNL
+3328 ATPNTNKLDEYLSSVENSELLSLINYTNL
-3340 SEVPNSDL
+3340 KE
-3348 LVLTNYKDLKATL
+3348 TL
-3361 DGNQDK
+3361 DNNQDK
-3367 VFLFAN
+3367 LFLFGNNAN
-3373 NINNITESKET
+3373 GIAESKET
-3384 GVFQKAENSLPIPLK
+3384 GVFQSASNTLAVPLK
-3399 QKGGTTKSAL
+3399 QKGGVSKTAL
-3409 WTDATYEDNIKA
+3409 WTDATYESNIQA
-3421 ISNML
+3421 INDAL
-3426 DVVDEQK
+3426 DAAEVQK
-3433 QNGTTIVIPSNGLH
+3433 QNGATLVIPSNGLN
-3447 MVDGVNILAN
+3447 MIDGVNILVN

-3478 GAEQNF
+3478 GAETNL
-3484 GFRTIVQENQEITDT
+3484 GFRTIVQENQDITDA
-3499 EVNEILNK
+3499 EVNDILNK

>member
-1 MACKLSENQIIALA
+1 MACKLSEKQIIALA
-15 KYVTSSLENAKPES
+15 KYVTSALENAKPET
-29 LDSNFA
+29 LNPNFT
-35 MNLMKNLYDSIVSKT
+35 MDLMKNLYDSIVAKT

-66 ILAVSGANPEYFS
+66 ILAVSGANPEYFT
-79 KLVTGGVDIN
+79 KLVGAGVDIN
-89 KLTLMMKEFEDVDNV
+89 KLTLTMKEFEDVDNV

-119 EIINNELPDSGVIPT
+119 EIVNNELPDSGVIPT
-134 DTYSEI
+134 DSYNEI

-146 LKKSN
+146 LKK
-151 QSEFKAKPETGFAT
+151 EKEPAFKAKPETGFAT
-165 FMQEAKTYDGNKQ
+165 FMQEAKDYDGVKK

-199 NTLLSEKNLTTADN
+199 NTMLSEKNLTTADN
-213 LKLDNV
+213 LKLNNV
-219 KGVYYKLVDFNE
+219 KGIYYKLVDFNE
-231 IPEDNVYLEHK
+231 IPEDNMYLEHK
-242 KYHESNPTADKGV
+242 KYHESNPGVDKGV
-255 ALVLSDKDGNVL
+255 ALILSDKDGNAL

-280 GGKLLYTS
+280 GGKMLYTS
-288 MRRADSGYIYNVQ
+288 MRNASSGYIYNVQ
-301 KTTEIAKKTGKEL
+301 KPAEIASRTGQEL
-314 AEVEKTRKFEIDI
+314 TEVEKQRKFEIEV
-327 LNKARDY
+327 LKKAREY

-357 LEDYSKPIQLSNLN
+357 LEDYGKPVQLSNLS
-371 FPTGFAPFISTDDV
+371 FPTGFAPFISTENV

-400 KNFPVLLRRPNFENI
+400 KNYPVLLRRPTFENV

-421 LIEVLYDDKITNA
+421 ITAVLYDNKLSNSE
-434 QKIALVKQFVFSNN
+434 KIAIVKQFVFSNN
-448 TAIYEEAGKLFVKQ
+448 TAIYEENGKLFVKQ
-462 KGEAFEIDNS
+462 KGETFEIDNS
-472 TKAETAKKI
+472 TKDETSKKI
-481 AANLNSQIVNINA
+481 AANLNGQIVNING

-500 VSIPVVE
+500 ISIPVIE
-507 AGKLFLSE
+507 NGKLSLSE
-515 MSYNKFL
+515 SSYNKFL
-522 ATNFY
+522 AENFY
-527 TYLQPNS
+527 TFLQPNANKS
-534 EKNIVSLN
+534 IVSLN
-542 AYNVIKPTQQVLD
+542 AYNVIKPTETILN
-555 TLTKEE
+555 TLLKEE
-561 TQSTAVEPKGEKVKE
+561 TQP
-576 GIYVNQAALSK
+576 
-587 EEQLELFNYL
+587 
-597 KPFLESQG
+597 
-605 KKTNKGAN
+605 
-613 APIMIGL
+613 
-620 GLRWDYKSN
+620 
-629 NPNRTPV
+629 
-636 NVGVNLAGGQTSYAY
+636 
-651 YDLSINGKPLGK
+651 
-663 ITTRFVEL
+663 
-671 MNKTTGVDISNYDGA
+671 
-686 IINIYSNGSFIGNHS
+686 
-701 DLEESAT
+701 
-708 AEKYPVVVANIG
+708 
-720 GSGNIILGTGKDQTK
+720 
-735 VDLKAG
+735 
-741 AGYLFGFEGKN
+741 
-752 RKIAHSTYA
+752 
-761 SDVKGFLPS
+761 
-770 ITISQEGKTFNEGG
+770 
-784 YRVSIT
+784 
-790 MRRVM
+790 
-795 PLAQNMPQAPSI
+795 
-807 VSPTQVSV
+807 
-815 SATNN
+815 
-820 PAEYTNH
+820 
-827 SGGAYGGDTF
+827 
-837 WDIIGREFGVTNHM
+837 
-851 HYKDAG
+851 
-857 NTNLSEK
+857 
-864 LRNAGVKATVLTKEQ
+864 
-879 MDTARTEV
+879 
-887 ERLLGEKY
+887 
-895 PDTLQG
+895 
-901 NLQVRN
+901 
-907 YYQVANA
+907 
-914 DAVYAV
+914 
-920 AEITQVVDKNAPKN
+920 
-934 TTDITKSVNSYKHV
+934 
-948 VKGGTNTA
+948 
-956 VQLGI
+956 
-961 KLGKPVYVWDLA
+961 
-973 TQSWYKWDENRWFE
+973 
-987 KTDTPVLT
+987 
-995 KNFAGVGS
+995 
-1003 RDIESYNVQK
+1003 
-1013 EGKWVPR
+1013 
-1020 EQYKGKEVEEA
+1020 A
-1031 AKQAIRDVYINT
+1031 AKVT
-1043 FKTTTQPTVT
+1043 ETTAPQVT
-1053 KLETA
+1053 LENA
-1058 VDTNKSVNKENIFEA
+1058 VDTSKPVSKDDIFKA

-1079 NTLNRSNTLVNNDVT
+1079 NTLNRSNNLINNDVT
-1094 EAQMAAAKD
+1094 EAQIAAAKE
-1103 WYDNSPLAKIVP
+1103 WYDNSPLAKFAP

-1162 DQKKNLY
+1162 DQKKELY
-1169 DEVGNT
+1169 NEVRKT
-1175 QPSLKNATDSQIEE
+1175 QSGLKNATDLQVEE

-1196 KYALAKGENIKSNS
+1196 KYALAKGENIKSGS

-1221 NFLKSLFTGHTVSDV
+1221 NFLKSLFTGQTISDV
-1236 LTDMESI
+1236 LSDYDSV

-1273 NLGVTA
+1273 NLGITA
-1279 NSNDAEQVL
+1279 NANDAEQVL

-1302 IMSDILQDER
+1302 IMSNMLQDER

-1328 YLYLAVK
+1328 WLYLAVK
-1335 NEFKQIINS
+1335 NDFKEIIKS
-1344 IQEKIAGQ
+1344 IQEKIKDQ

-1364 RILQTAVDNWD
+1364 KILQIAVDNWD

-1387 LDFKQKVSDQ
+1387 LDFKQKVSDET
-1397 IAVDIDSNKDEEA
+1397 AVDIDSNKDTET
-1410 QKTTDS
+1410 QKTSDS

-1433 FESKGNER
+1433 FESKGNEK

-1447 TAETMYLIG
+1447 STETTYLIG

-1462 RNGKRIQNRFGV
+1462 KNGKRIANRFGI

-1479 PNKTWGIVLNAI
+1479 PSRTWGIVLNAV

-1497 QEMYS
+1497 QDMYA
-1502 KLLAASKVHPELKE
+1502 KLLAASKIYPELKE

-1522 DPSEQVTSD
+1522 DPSDQVTAD

-1544 DFSLSRIPIYNL
+1544 DFSLSRIPIFNL
-1556 KADVNIEGE
+1556 KVDVNVNGE
-1565 IKFQEIQPNFSAV
+1565 VKFQEIQPNFSAV
-1578 NKVMLDNYGAI
+1578 NKMMLDNYGAI

-1601 IHRTDVVKVLKD
+1601 VHKTDVVKVLKD
-1613 FKDITSREEAYDFL
+1613 FKEITSREEAYDFL

-1641 ERLGYVLSEVKEI
+1641 EKLGYSLAEVKEI
-1654 RGEFEKLKALIDK
+1654 RAEFEKLKSLIDK

-1675 YRNVPKSVIT
+1675 YRGVPKSVIT

-1704 VNNDIVYDLS
+1704 VNDDVVYDIS

-1727 NIRKNYQQIVSQPH
+1727 DFRKNYQEIISQPH
-1741 MRHLDVRINP
+1741 MRHLDVRNNP

-1767 TDLTSFTQRKNIAT
+1767 TDLTSFTQRKNIAA
-1781 YGKEIKNTIG
+1781 YGKVVKNTIG
-1791 LINIDGIKDET
+1791 LINIDGVKDEVV
-1802 LGYGIKTTNLDPASK
+1802 GYGIKTTNLDPASK
-1817 FIMDMHML
+1817 FLMDMHML
-1825 LISGVQELMRHGD
+1825 LTSGVQELMRHGD
-1838 KSSAYGVKLGKLF
+1838 KSSAYGVRLGQLY
-1851 TKFNDSKKTSHLFID
+1851 TKFNDSKKTFHLFID
-1866 PNYFNTEAGHNA
+1866 PNYFSTEAGHNA
-1878 AVELILPKIA
+1878 GVELILPKIA
-1888 AELERIAILKEGGM
+1888 AELERIAILKEGNM

-1913 ARGFSLTMFDSMLSE
+1913 ARGFSLTIFDNMLSDQ
-1928 KTKTALI
+1928 TKNELV
-1935 ALANPTDSL
+1935 ALANSSDSL
-1944 SVITTELKQNIANE
+1944 SVITPELKQKISNE
-1958 LKSYFEGIIKE
+1958 LKSYFQGVVKE
-1969 NTDLYNEYDVMDS
+1969 NTDLYNEYKVMDS
-1982 KVKSMIKVAPGSSK
+1982 KVKNMIKLPVGSSK
-1996 TTEQIA
+1996 TTEEVA

-2014 MESIAMLYGDLALYN
+2014 MESIALLYGDLALYN

-2047 DFRASES
+2047 DFRASNS
-2054 FYAFMATKNR
+2054 FYEFMATKNR

-2071 VADSKYQFNGI
+2071 VTDSKYQFNGI

-2088 QDSNVSMPSEMFDE
+2088 QDSNVAMPSEMFEE
-2102 YVKAYIESSKLNGRT
+2102 YVNAYIESSKLNGRT

-2127 AGNKKIA
+2127 E

-2157 LAEGDWSDAQENLY
+2157 IAEGDWSDSQEELY
-2171 NKIVNN
+2171 KKIVNK
-2177 EEVTEADALEFF
+2177 EEISEADTLEFF

-2200 QSNKLH
+2200 QSNKLQ

-2231 HNNMVRQNLDYGLF
+2231 HNNMTRQNVDYGLF
-2245 ESGSKLA
+2245 QSGSKLA
-2252 SYTKDGKYDTLYTG
+2252 SYTKDGSFDKLYTG
-2266 KRKVKEWVEG
+2266 ENRQVKEWAEG
-2276 EPEYTKNPIFIQYL
+2276 EPEYTKNPVFIQYL

-2298 TFKGNSIFSTQLRK
+2298 TFKGSSIFSTQLRK
-2312 LIINDIFKNGVAV
+2312 LIINDIFKNGIAV
-2325 NPKMG
+2325 NSKMG
-2330 GLVAKFE
+2330 DLVANFE
-2337 ALLDELQESK
+2337 TLLDKLQENK

-2352 KEIGWESLSDANDT
+2352 KEIGWNSLADANDV
-2366 AKLSKLL
+2366 AKLPNLL
-2373 KFVKKEL
+2373 KFVKREL

-2407 SLHADKIEKLMNAIV
+2407 SLHADKIEKLLNAIV

-2438 LASTGFENATSEQNN
+2438 LASTGFENATEEQKN

-2460 PTYYPGKN
+2460 ATYYPAEDGK
-2468 GLTTAMKVK
+2468 TTAMKVK

-2500 NITPLQALNTLIKD
+2500 SISPLEALNKLIKD
-2514 EAWMAK
+2514 DAWMAK
-2520 NKNLVTMVGVRI
+2520 NNKLVTMVGVRI

-2550 EEASNAIIV
+2550 EEAGNAIIV

-2586 EKTSKPYFANGKNTK
+2586 SKTSKPYYADSDNTK
-2601 GVENRIIE
+2601 GIENKIIE

-2632 VNNEIVEELAKLNI
+2632 VNNKIVEDLAKLNI

-2651 KIPGEKGI
+2651 KIAGQKGI

-2702 HMGSK
+2702 HMGDQ

-2718 ITPQERNIRMLLEH
+2718 VTPQVRDIRMLLEH
-2732 NTMTVDGKKVISLSD
+2732 NTMTVGSKKVISLSD

-2800 TAVYLCTQP
+2800 TAVYLTTQP
-2809 LVVEYVKEV
+2809 LVVDYVKEV
-2818 YKQMSPFNKQDSE
+2818 YKQMSPFNTQESQE
-2831 TPIKITMG
+2831 PIKITMG

-2846 VEMLKRF
+2846 VNMLKKF
-2853 GHFLDSEHLTKNFT
+2853 GYFDNGF
-2867 KISINP
+2867 NP
-2873 KSTDLYKKIVSLA
+2873 KSTDLYKTILELA
-2886 GTKEFKLEDLKNAVV
+2886 GNKQFTLEQLKNSVV
-2901 NKDKSSDFA
+2901 TKDKTSDA
-2910 LSAFAH
+2910 AIAAFAH

-2933 VNVDTTP
+2933 VNVDTAP

-2945 AANKRLLDIAELENY
+2945 AAKKRLLDIAELSDY

-2994 RFNDVVTTNI
+2994 RFNDVVTDNI
-3004 IHFIKDGNLIRNSFN
+3004 IKYIKDGNLIRTRFN
-3019 GDIEKFSDAYKN
+3019 GDIDRFSDSYKN
-3031 DLVTYI
+3031 DLVAYI
-3037 FQNVVK
+3037 FQNVIK

-3048 TLKEYKGLNIKPLSV
+3048 KLTEYKGLNIKPLTV
-3063 KNVMLKAGAFVKDGN
+3063 KNVLLKAGAFVKDGN
-3078 LYIDLDQL
+3078 LYLDLDQL
-3086 KHDFDT
+3086 KHDFET
-3092 NAFAGQG
+3092 NAFAGQDVEG
-3099 EDSSYKELGLHT
+3099 RPSSYKELGLHT

-3177 ELKEAYADSFV
+3177 TLKEDYAKGFV
-3188 ADYSAFFDNILNKKK
+3188 SEYNAFFDNILNKKK

-3214 TNKVDSNLAN
+3214 TNKADSNLTN
-3224 AIVESLIRLAD
+3224 AIVENLIRLAD
-3235 PSTKKVSN
+3235 PSTKKVSDV
-3243 PAENNRISRFFN
+3243 AENNRISRFFN

-3267 SKTSTSIIS
+3267 TKTSTTIIS
-3276 VIPNEVIANILSSY
+3276 VIPNDVIANILSSY
-3290 TKDFVNLLNSNPN
+3290 TKEFVSMLKENPDLINS
-3303 IIDKYNSLFA
+3303 YNNLFA
-3313 INAGSEFKN
+3313 INAGVEFKN
-3322 YVNSNS
+3322 YVNYNS
-3328 IAPTYKKIDGNL
+3328 ATPNTNKLDEYLSSVENSELLSLINYTNL
-3340 SEVPNSDL
+3340 KE
-3348 LVLTNYKDLKATL
+3348 TL
-3361 DGNQDK
+3361 DNNQDK
-3367 VFLFAN
+3367 LFLFGNNAN
-3373 NINNITESKET
+3373 GIAESKET
-3384 GVFQKAENSLPIPLK
+3384 GVFQSASNTLAVPLK
-3399 QKGGTTKSAL
+3399 QKGGVSKTAL
-3409 WTDATYEDNIKA
+3409 WTDATYESNIQA
-3421 ISNML
+3421 INDAL
-3426 DVVDEQK
+3426 DAAEVQK
-3433 QNGTTIVIPSNGLH
+3433 QNGVTLVIPSNGIN
-3447 MVDGVNILAN
+3447 MVNGVNILAN

-3478 GAEQNF
+3478 GAETNL
-3484 GFRTIVQENQEITDT
+3484 GFRTVVQENQDITDA
-3499 EVNEILNK
+3499 EVNDILNK